1 MSTDT
6 DYDVIVLGGGGAGLS
21 AALMAAEAGVRV
33 LLVEAA
39 DKLGGSTAL
48 SGGVYY
54 AAGTRV
60 QRAMGIEGDTPEAA
74 YLYYMA
80 LAQHKVEASL
90 VRRFCNEATDGL
102 EWLMSLGV
110 EFLPE
115 GLYVSGVDGIARGHS
130 PTGAGAAIAEA
141 LEGALGKKSVDV
153 VLRTRASRLLAGPDG
168 GVQGIVVGND
178 SITAG
183 AVVIATGGFG
193 ANEEFL
199 SRYYPQAA
207 AQGDRAWYIGAKTN
221 RGDGIALAQAVGA
234 DMTGFNRGLLLV
246 TPGFAKDLEV
256 FLPGWLMYVNRNG
269 RRFINETTE
278 YAVVSSVVNEQ
289 LGGEC
294 FAVFDEQSRAHAPRI
309 IEAGDYPLPSWE
321 PESLEKYTAQGKI
334 FSGAT
339 VQELAFKSGIRADAL
354 EATIESYN
362 ASCDEGHDRDY
373 FKSPTNLLPVRKPPF
388 YAVRMRPAIICLT
401 SAGVRMDS
409 ETRVLNVANRPIP
422 GLFAAGETVGGIL
435 GDCYIGGG
443 NSVTNAIVFGRAA
456 GRNAAAH
463 ASKQKSAA

>member
-1 MSTDT
+1 MNT
-6 DYDVIVLGGGGAGLS
+6 DYDVIVLGGGGAGMA
-21 AALMAAEAGVRV
+21 AALTATETGARV
-33 LLVEAA
+33 LLVEVA

-60 QRAMGIEGDTPEAA
+60 QQARGIEGDTQEAA

-80 LAQHKVEASL
+80 LTQHKVEASL
-90 VRRFCNEATDGL
+90 VRRFCDEAADGL

-141 LEGALGKKSVDV
+141 LEGALGQKSVDV
-153 VLRTRASRLLAGPDG
+153 VLRTHVNRLLVDPDG
-168 GVQGIVVGND
+168 GLRGIVVGD
-178 SITAG
+178 DAITAG

-199 SRYYPQAA
+199 SRYYSQAA
-207 AQGDRAWYIGAKTN
+207 AQGDRAWYIGARTN
-221 RGDGIALAQAVGA
+221 RGDGIVLAQAVGA

-294 FAVFDEQSRAHAPRI
+294 FAVFDEQSRACAPRI

-321 PESLEKYTAQGKI
+321 PESLEKQTAQGKI
-334 FSGAT
+334 FRGAT
-339 VQELAFKSGIRADAL
+339 IHELARNAGIRADAL

-362 ASCDEGHDRDY
+362 ASCDSGQDREY
-373 FKSPTNLLPVRKPPF
+373 FKDSTNLLPVRKPPF

-401 SAGVRMDS
+401 SAGLRIDS
-409 ETRVLNVANRPIP
+409 ETRVLNVGNRPVP

-456 GRNAAAH
+456 GRSAAAW
-463 ASKQKSAA
+463 ASSRQAVA